1 MIKRFTNCLSLFA
14 SCVILFSIVVNINY
28 ELWYHFS
35 ANVPWA
41 KPFMTLF
48 YSLHSYNG
56 FNPFVDTLKLVV
68 VLFVPILTIN
78 YICFN
83 KITVWHK

>member
-14 SCVILFSIVVNINY
+14 GCVILFSMVVNFNKD
-28 ELWYHFS
+28 LWSHF
-35 ANVPWA
+35 AWNVHWA
-41 KPFMTLF
+41 SPFMTLF
-48 YSLHSYNG
+48 YNLNSYNG
-56 FNPFVDTLKLVV
+56 FNPFVDIPKLVM

>member
-1 MIKRFTNCLSLFA
+1 MLKRFTNCLSLFA
-14 SCVILFSIVVNINY
+14 ICIILFSIVVNSDNK
-28 ELWYHFS
+28 LWYHFS
-35 ANVPWA
+35 ANVAWA
-41 KPFMTLF
+41 SPFMTLF
-48 YSLHSYNG
+48 YNVQSYNN
-56 FNPFVDTLKLVV
+56 FFVDMLKLVM

>member
-14 SCVILFSIVVNINY
+14 GCVILFSIVVNNDK
-28 ELWYHFS
+28 ETWYYYS
-35 ANVPWA
+35 AYVTWA
-41 KPFMTLF
+41 SPFMWLF
-48 YSLHSYNG
+48 YNVQSYENY
-56 FNPFVDTLKLVV
+56 FVDMLKLVM